1 MKNSKRYPGFFRF
14 ILLLSVVMSLTA
26 FYGCGKKGNA
36 ESAGEKVDEAV
47 DEAKNGPKDL
57 FDKDGKAEN
66 AGEKVDKA
74 LDGDK

>member
-1 MKNSKRYPGFFRF
+1 METSNKHSRISR
-14 ILLLSVVMSLTA
+14 LLLLLGVVIALATA
-26 FYGCGKKGNA
+26 YGCGKKGNG

-47 DEAKNGPKDL
+47 DEAKNGPSDL

>member
-1 MKNSKRYPGFFRF
+1 MKTQKKHSGLFRFF
-14 ILLLSVVMSLTA
+14 ILLGVVIAMATA
-26 FYGCGKKGNA
+26 YGCGKKGNG

-47 DEAKNGPKDL
+47 DEAKNGPSDL

-74 LDGDK
+74 LDPDK